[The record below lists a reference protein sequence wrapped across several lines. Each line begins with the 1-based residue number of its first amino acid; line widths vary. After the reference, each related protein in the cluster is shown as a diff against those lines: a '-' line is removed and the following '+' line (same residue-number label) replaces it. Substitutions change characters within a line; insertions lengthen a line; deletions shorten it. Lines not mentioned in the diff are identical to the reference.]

1 MEGLATFSLQ
11 ESRGRSGHG
20 LPGWRKEGVLELGLK
35 TCLELKQ
42 AVMDGKGTPE
52 HSPHS
57 VTETAISE

>member
-1 MEGLATFSLQ
+1 MGL
-11 ESRGRSGHG
+11 E
-20 LPGWRKEGVLELGLK
+20 

-57 VTETAISE
+57 VTEMAIFE